1 MNTISSQMP
10 LAKTVEVSPVKVAP
24 EVRDELQAREEIGP
38 EAPEEEKAAVRTDEL
53 EKLVAMIQE
62 HLNRLDINVRFSTYG
77 EERKRT
83 AVIVSERDT
92 GEIIR
97 EFPPEELQKL
107 HVKMDE
113 LIGMIFNGE
122 A

>member
-24 EVRDELQAREEIGP
+24 EVRDELQAREKIGP
-38 EAPEEEKAAVRTDEL
+38 EAPAEEKAAVRTDEL